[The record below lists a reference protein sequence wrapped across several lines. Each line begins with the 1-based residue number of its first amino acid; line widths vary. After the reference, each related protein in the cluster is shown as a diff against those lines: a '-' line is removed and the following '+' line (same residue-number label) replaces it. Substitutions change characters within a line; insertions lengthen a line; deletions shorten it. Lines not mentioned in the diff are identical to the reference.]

1 MSDAAHRVYQ
11 RDIFELVSR
20 MRTDLAYLDPP
31 YGSNNE
37 KMPPSRVRYASYYH
51 VWKSVCLND
60 KPALFGKAK
69 RRADSRDALACS
81 VFEEFRRGPDGRYI
95 AVEAVDRLL
104 KAVQAR
110 WIILS
115 YSSGGRATAEELD
128 QVVRDNG
135 RLLDAVAVDHS
146 RHVMSSMTWTDEWVG
161 SSCGENREYLFLI
174 EKG

>member
-1 MSDAAHRVYQ
+1 M
-11 RDIFELVSR
+11 
-20 MRTDLAYLDPP
+20 
-31 YGSNNE
+31 
-37 KMPPSRVRYASYYH
+37 ASTPG
-51 VWKSVCLND
+51 C
-60 KPALFGKAK
+60 
-69 RRADSRDALACS
+69 
-81 VFEEFRRGPDGRYI
+81 
-95 AVEAVDRLL
+95 EAQSPL

-128 QVVRDNG
+128 CVVRDNG
-135 RLLDAVAVDHS
+135 RLLDVVAVDHS